1 MNRIFWILA
10 SAITGWLIGI
20 LLRDKGYGKVLSTSC
35 TRSLDILFG
44 VVGASIL
51 QYIFFWAV
59 AGTDPVFSNYGI
71 AVLGATSLVAFC
83 RFVSE
88 RYFRSPSY
96 RGMSRAAFIKWHE
109 SLTMKELATWKPPS
123 KAGPTTPSE
132 TRSP

>member
-51 QYIFFWAV
+51 QYIFFWAAV
-59 AGTDPVFSNYGI
+59 GTDPMFSNYGI

-88 RYFRSPSY
+88 RYFRCPSY
-96 RGMSRAAFIKWHE
+96 RGMSHAAFVEWHD

-123 KAGPTTPSE
+123 RESSRTPAE
-132 TRSP
+132 NRQT